1 MIPKILKTTMIL
13 TICVSIWQLWT
24 NFDLY
29 IAYDNLVSNPTPDL
43 AEIMLKSS
51 TQSDNSLSYRFY
63 ALLSSLVAVIFA
75 SNFLYN
81 KARAKIKRFDLA
93 QKYSK
98 KRIIG
103 SFFIPFINFVMPR
116 ICINELEHILR
127 PDNLDLHESNTLK
140 KRNRAGDAWWAF
152 WIGFIILQRGLSS
165 YLESSIASTEGLEP
179 IAAVM
184 NKYLLGETIA
194 SILLIV
200 SMLNGVKYFNYLFLL
215 SGSSEETNE
224 SQPNPL

>member
-1 MIPKILKTTMIL
+1 MIPKILKSTMIL

-29 IAYDNLVSNPTPDL
+29 IAYDNLVSNPTPELVD
-43 AEIMLKSS
+43 IMLRDS
-51 TQSDNSLSYRFY
+51 TQFDNLITYRNL
-63 ALLSSLVAVIFA
+63 AMLSSGISVIFA

-81 KARAKIKRFDLA
+81 KARAKIRRFDLA

-127 PDNLDLHESNTLK
+127 PDNLDLHESDTFK
-140 KRNRAGDAWWAF
+140 KRNRAGDAWWGL
-152 WIGFIILQRGLSS
+152 WIGSIILHRGMDS
-165 YLESSIASTEGLEP
+165 YLDSSIASTEGLEP
-179 IAAVM
+179 IAALM
-184 NKYLLGETIA
+184 NEYLLGQTIV

-200 SMLNGVKYFNYLFLL
+200 SMLNGVKYFGHLFLL
-215 SGSSEETNE
+215 SGSSEETSE